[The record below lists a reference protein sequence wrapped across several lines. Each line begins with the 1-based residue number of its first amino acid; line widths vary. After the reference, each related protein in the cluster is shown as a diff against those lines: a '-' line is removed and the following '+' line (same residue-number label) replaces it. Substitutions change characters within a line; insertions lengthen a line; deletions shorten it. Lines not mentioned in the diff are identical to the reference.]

1 MEELKKLT
9 FSFLFFI
16 ISITVLNAQA
26 KDCSCKKDFD
36 FLNQKIQQTPSYKVN
51 KVVYELEYTRTK
63 KISSI

>member
-1 MEELKKLT
+1 MEKFKKPT

-16 ISITVLNAQA
+16 ISITVLNAQTE
-26 KDCSCKKDFD
+26 DCSCKKDFE
-36 FLNQKIQQTPSYKVN
+36 FLNQKIQQIPSYKVN